1 MAGGLV
7 RKRVPLSAALHLI
20 GGVRAFRPAAST
32 GGASGFLKTGAP
44 SGLLRVSRLC
54 GALPVVPRHQGELV
68 TVVLRSRPRER
79 KDSGAHMS

>member
-1 MAGGLV
+1 MVGD
-7 RKRVPLSAALHLI
+7 S
-20 GGVRAFRPAAST
+20 
-32 GGASGFLKTGAP
+32 LKTGAP

-54 GALPVVPRHQGELV
+54 DALPVVPRHQGELV